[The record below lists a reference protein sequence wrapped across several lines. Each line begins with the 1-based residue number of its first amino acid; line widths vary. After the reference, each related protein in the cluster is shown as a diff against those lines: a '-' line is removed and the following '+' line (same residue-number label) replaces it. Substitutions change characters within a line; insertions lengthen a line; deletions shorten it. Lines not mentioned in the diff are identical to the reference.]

1 MSGVFYAGLWW
12 PTMPRLHGRGT
23 ASPQLPTSRADP
35 RKNWAF
41 RMREVPLHTLLDQ
54 PSVPRTE
61 AYQFPESFNFSQP
74 YFLAATSMQ

>member
-1 MSGVFYAGLWW
+1 
-12 PTMPRLHGRGT
+12 
-23 ASPQLPTSRADP
+23 
-35 RKNWAF
+35 
-41 RMREVPLHTLLDQ
+41 MREVPLHTLLDQ